1 MEAGIKQ
8 RYNTLQR
15 ASISA
20 KCKQLFGGF
29 SMGLFVSVNLSN
41 AGQCLPFKMAI
52 LAPTRSTTGDDSVA
66 KGVVRTW
73 TGQTRTILNSSA
85 AVGRDQPKNYVMF
98 WAKPP
103 KRSSDRSTASVL
115 RRSGHNLVG
124 WGSSPN
130 LCHWFG
136 RLWVSHTLSLPLG
149 WLASFN
155 TRSGHPGSVAQ
166 GNFLGFMEVVG
177 SNRGTRFSAP
187 FLVQLS

>member
-1 MEAGIKQ
+1 
-8 RYNTLQR
+8 
-15 ASISA
+15 
-20 KCKQLFGGF
+20 
-29 SMGLFVSVNLSN
+29 MGLFVSVNLSN

-136 RLWVSHTLSLPLG
+136 RLSVLHPLNPPLG
-149 WLASFN
+149 WLANFN
-155 TRSGHPGSVAQ
+155 TLQPSEISCSRR
-166 GNFLGFMEVVG
+166 FLGYCGDRREC
-177 SNRGTRFSAP
+177 NRGTGSTAIFVVP
-187 FLVQLS
+187 TCLL

>member
-103 KRSSDRSTASVL
+103 KRSVSLFRIWRSVCPLQTHYHKKSVTNVCF
-115 RRSGHNLVG
+115 RN
-124 WGSSPN
+124 
-130 LCHWFG
+130 
-136 RLWVSHTLSLPLG
+136 TL
-149 WLASFN
+149 
-155 TRSGHPGSVAQ
+155 
-166 GNFLGFMEVVG
+166 
-177 SNRGTRFSAP
+177 
-187 FLVQLS
+187 